1 MPESPKLRKV
11 QPAPLCLAA
20 AIDEWYSAQ
29 VINSQTQSE
38 LVPAAL
44 ERTPLVLHVRNAVNL
59 TSQEFF
65 ALCAANRDLRIERSA
80 QGDILIMPPT
90 GGRTG
95 VRSGEL
101 FLQLRLWA
109 DQDGSGV
116 VFDSSTGFE
125 LPSGA
130 IRSPDVAWVRRAR
143 LETLTIEQKET
154 FLQLCPDF
162 VIELR
167 SPSDRMA
174 ILQEQM
180 IEYMSNGAQLAW
192 LIDPIARRVLRYRP
206 NVGPEAVQDPSAL
219 RGDPVLPGFVLT
231 LRAIWEPT
239 I

>member
-1 MPESPKLRKV
+1 M
-11 QPAPLCLAA
+11 
-20 AIDEWYSAQ
+20 
-29 VINSQTQSE
+29 INSPTASE
-38 LVPAAL
+38 PVPVAL
-44 ERTPLVLHVRNAVNL
+44 ERAPLVLHVSNAVNL
-59 TSQEFF
+59 TADDFF

-90 GGRTG
+90 GARTG

-143 LETLTIEQKET
+143 LAALTPEQKER
-154 FLQLCPDF
+154 FLPLCPDF

-167 SPSDRMA
+167 SASDRLA
-174 ILQEQM
+174 TLQEKM
-180 IEYMSNGAQLAW
+180 SEYVADGAQLGW
-192 LIDPIARRVLRYRP
+192 LIDPTTRRVFLY
-206 NVGPEAVQDPSAL
+206 GPGVEPESLQDPAAL
-219 RGDPVLPGFVLT
+219 RGDPVLPGFVLR
-231 LRAIWEPT
+231 LQPVWEPV

>member
-1 MPESPKLRKV
+1 M
-11 QPAPLCLAA
+11 
-20 AIDEWYSAQ
+20 
-29 VINSQTQSE
+29 QSHAE
-38 LVPAAL
+38 PVPAAL
-44 ERTPLVLHVRNAVNL
+44 ERTPLVLHVRNAVHL
-59 TSQEFF
+59 TSDEFF

-95 VRSGEL
+95 VRSGEV

-130 IRSPDVAWVRRAR
+130 IRSPDAGWVARAR
-143 LETLTIEQKET
+143 LAALTPEEREQ
-154 FLQLCPDF
+154 FLPLCPDF

-167 SPSDRMA
+167 SPSDRLA
-174 ILQEQM
+174 ILQDKM
-180 IEYMSNGAQLAW
+180 AEYVSNGAQLAW
-192 LIDPIARRVLRYRP
+192 LIDPTARRVLLYRP
-206 NVGPEAVQDPSAL
+206 EVEPESLQDPLLL

-231 LRAIWEPT
+231 LQSIWEPT

>member
-1 MPESPKLRKV
+1 M
-11 QPAPLCLAA
+11 
-20 AIDEWYSAQ
+20 
-29 VINSQTQSE
+29 INSPTHSE
-38 LVPAAL
+38 PGPAAL
-44 ERTPLVLHVRNAVNL
+44 ERTPLVLHVRDAVDL
-59 TSQEFF
+59 TADEFF

-101 FLQLRLWA
+101 FLQLRRWA

-125 LPSGA
+125 LPGGA
-130 IRSPDVAWVRRAR
+130 IRSPDVAWVTRAR
-143 LETLTIEQKET
+143 LAALTPEQKEK
-154 FLQLCPDF
+154 FLPLCPDF

-167 SPSDRMA
+167 SPSDRLA
-174 ILQEQM
+174 VLQEKM
-180 IEYMSNGAQLAW
+180 TEYASNGAQLGW
-192 LIDPIARRVLRYRP
+192 LIDPTARRVFLYRP
-206 NVGPEAVQDPSAL
+206 AVEPEALQDPLVL

-231 LRAIWEPT
+231 LQPIWEPA